1 MYRVAV
7 CDDEP
12 SIVLE
17 NQAMLCRILEAR
29 RFRREIDY
37 SVTGFS
43 AAEPLLAS
51 LREHPGAFQ
60 LLLLDIELARENGVE
75 LAARL
80 RESQVA
86 CSIIYITSYEE
97 YMPDSFATRPLD
109 YLMKPVDENKLA
121 KAIDWDLRTNF
132 RPEQLTL
139 PVRGGFRKLAV
150 RDILYAEAVN
160 HKSAV
165 YLPGEAVPVS
175 LSFRD
180 LLARLPG
187 DAFCQCHHSFAVN
200 LNHVHKQTAH
210 GLLLDAGI
218 ELPVSRTYR
227 QDFVK
232 HFVSF
237 IR

>member
-1 MYRVAV
+1 MYHIAI
-7 CDDEP
+7 CDDDP
-12 SIVLE
+12 SAVRE
-17 NQAMLCRILEAR
+17 NEALLCRVLEAR
-29 RFRREIDY
+29 RFQRDTDFSIAA
-37 SVTGFS
+37 FS

-51 LREHPGAFQ
+51 LRERPFQ
-60 LLLLDIELARENGVE
+60 LLVLDIELARENGVE

-109 YLMKPVDENKLA
+109 YLMKPVDEDKLA

-132 RPEQLTL
+132 HPERLAL

-165 YLPGEAVPVS
+165 YLPGETVSVS

-187 DAFCQCHHSFAVN
+187 DTFCQCHHSFAVN
-200 LNHVHKQTAH
+200 LNHVHKQTAR

-218 ELPVSRTYR
+218 ELPISRTYR
-227 QDFVK
+227 QEFAKRFVDF
-232 HFVSF
+232 
-237 IR
+237 IQ

>member
-1 MYRVAV
+1 MYRIAV

-43 AAEPLLAS
+43 TAEPLLAS
-51 LREHPGAFQ
+51 LRERPFQ
-60 LLLLDIELARENGVE
+60 LLVLDIELARENGVE

-97 YMPDSFATRPLD
+97 YMPASFATRPLD
-109 YLMKPVDENKLA
+109 YLMKPVDEDKLA

-132 RPEQLTL
+132 RPERLTL

-165 YLPGEAVPVS
+165 HLPGEEIPVS
-175 LSFRD
+175 LSFRE
-180 LLARLPG
+180 LLSLLRG
-187 DAFCQCHHSFAVN
+187 DTFCRCHHSFVVN
-200 LNHVHKQTAH
+200 LEHVLKQTTR
-210 GLLLDAGI
+210 GLLLDTEMEI
-218 ELPVSRTYR
+218 PVSRTYR
-227 QDFVK
+227 QEVSKRFVA
-232 HFVSF
+232 F
-237 IR
+237 IK